1 MMRKYWPVLVVL
13 VTVAALCL
21 SCSTKKKVVTG
32 TQYECKECGKVYRD
46 DTREMEVDRRLAEEL
61 GVEVVEGY
69 CPMCG
74 DEPMTLDQT
83 QHYKCPVC
91 GGDGGTEVKKVTLER
106 KLSDTVPTELEVAK
120 ACPTGKCAK
129 VGRLHEKY
137 NWDWQVCAA
146 IAEQGIDLG
155 FNQDMVREAW
165 GPPKRVEKVGSAEKW
180 HYDAETITFG
190 ASGKVVKID

>member
-129 VGRLHEKY
+129 VGRLH
-137 NWDWQVCAA
+137 
-146 IAEQGIDLG
+146 
-155 FNQDMVREAW
+155 RERREVAL
-165 GPPKRVEKVGSAEKW
+165 RR
-180 HYDAETITFG
+180 
-190 ASGKVVKID
+190 